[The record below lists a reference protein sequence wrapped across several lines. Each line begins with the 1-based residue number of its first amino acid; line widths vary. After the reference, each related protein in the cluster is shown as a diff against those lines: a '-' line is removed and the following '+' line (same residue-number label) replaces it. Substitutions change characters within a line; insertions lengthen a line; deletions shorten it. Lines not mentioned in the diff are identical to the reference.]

1 MAARGWAVTAY
12 DPSDGKLH
20 NFLCDVH
27 NQGGVWGTVPL
38 MALDTYEHA
47 YFMDYGS
54 DRAAYIQAFFDNVN
68 WDKVQENLDNA

>member
-1 MAARGWAVTAY
+1 
-12 DPSDGKLH
+12 
-20 NFLCDVH
+20 
-27 NQGGVWGTVPL
+27 

-68 WDKVQENLDNA
+68 WGKVQENLNNA